1 MSTQVE
7 VITKESEREEINTEV
22 KGKRSRKRAKRR
34 GTREKRNNGKRRKKI
49 TKGKGTNEISINI
62 MVDSMKRIRK
72 EDFGRRKRKVEKVV

>member
-62 MVDSMKRIRK
+62 VVDSMKRIRK

>member
-1 MSTQVE
+1 MSPQVE

-34 GTREKRNNGKRRKKI
+34 DTREKRNNGKRRKKI

-62 MVDSMKRIRK
+62 VVDSMKRVRK

>member
-34 GTREKRNNGKRRKKI
+34 GTREKRNNGKGRKKI

-72 EDFGRRKRKVEKVV
+72 EDFGRRERKIEKVV

>member
-34 GTREKRNNGKRRKKI
+34 GTREKRNKGKRRKKI
-49 TKGKGTNEISINI
+49 TKGKGTSEISVNI
-62 MVDSMKRIRK
+62 VVDSMKRIRK